1 MKRIFLLLVA
11 ALSATSLYAA
21 QRPRYGGT
29 LRIELRGSL
38 SSFDVKPGATADDEL
53 LRDIVL
59 NSVCNRLVTLDADG
73 DPRASLATAWRSE
86 RDGRSWY
93 FTLVNDVT
101 LHNGE
106 PLTQQTVIT
115 ALAAANPTWRVRAE
129 EREMLIQTDKPA
141 PDILFQ
147 LAEPRNSI
155 CLAGDNGE
163 WIGSGPFQIASFQ
176 SGQIELRSFENA
188 WEGQPFLDRIHIG
201 TNKSLADQVADQQL
215 GRADVIEANAAQSS
229 ANGNSEKTEPIELIA
244 LVFSPNHPSTSDA
257 RLRQALALALDRNSI
272 FSVLLRHQGEAS
284 ASLLPEWI
292 SGYAHV
298 FSMTQDVVTAKWI
311 VGRVTNLVPLSLGYD
326 ANDPLL
332 KLIAERIAVNA
343 REAAIG
349 VQPVAKTSAS
359 NPDISI
365 VRLRI
370 ATPNAATG
378 LSDLGA
384 VLHLPSLEK
393 AQAATTADVL
403 FTRENEILEDH
414 SVIPIAQ
421 IPEAFAVSPAVH
433 DWKMTRWGLVDWADL
448 WMETPK

>member
-11 ALSATSLYAA
+11 ALSAAPVHAA

-29 LRIELRGSL
+29 LRIEMRGNL
-38 SSFDVKPGATADDEL
+38 TSFDAKPAATADDEL

-59 NSVCNRLVTLDADG
+59 NSVCNRLLTLDADG

-93 FTLVNDVT
+93 FSLRDGVT
-101 LHNGE
+101 LHNGSA
-106 PLTQQTVIT
+106 LTQQTVIT

-129 EREMLIQTDKPA
+129 ERDVLIQTDTPA

-147 LAEPRNSI
+147 LAEPRNSV

-176 SGQIELRSFENA
+176 SGQMELRSFENA
-188 WEGQPFLDRIHIG
+188 WEGQPFLERIHIEM
-201 TNKSLADQVADQQL
+201 NKSLADQLADQQL
-215 GRADVIEANAAQSS
+215 GRADVIEADSQFN
-229 ANGNSEKTEPIELIA
+229 ANGNLEKTEPIELIA
-244 LVFSPNHPSTSDA
+244 LIFSSNHPATSDQ
-257 RLRQALALALDRNSI
+257 RLRQALALAIDRNSI
-272 FSVLLRHQGEAS
+272 FSVLLRHQGEPS
-284 ASLLPEWI
+284 ASLLPQWI

-298 FSMTQDVVTAKWI
+298 FSTAQDVVAAKSF
-311 VGRVTNLVPLSLGYD
+311 VGRVMNLVPLSLASD

-332 KLIAERIAVNA
+332 KLIAERVAVNA

-349 VQPVAKTSAS
+349 VQPVAKTSTS
-359 NPDISI
+359 NPDINI

-370 ATPNAATG
+370 ASPNAATD
-378 LSDLGA
+378 LSDLGT
-384 VLHLPSLEK
+384 VLRIPSLEK
-393 AQAATTADVL
+393 AQAATSADVL
-403 FTRENEILEDH
+403 FTRESDVLEDH

-433 DWKMTRWGLVDWADL
+433 DWKMTRWGNVDWGDL
-448 WMETPK
+448 WLEVSK